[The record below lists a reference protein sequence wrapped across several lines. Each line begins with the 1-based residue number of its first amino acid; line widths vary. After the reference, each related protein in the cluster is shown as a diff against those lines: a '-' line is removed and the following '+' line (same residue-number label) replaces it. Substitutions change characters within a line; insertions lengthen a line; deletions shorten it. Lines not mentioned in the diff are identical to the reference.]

1 MKNGRSHN
9 HRFSSSNPHPPLR
22 RWSWKIDDELGT
34 AELVPEEWGWP
45 LESEP
50 VTAEMASLAITHRR
64 GDIVARY
71 FRETEAPSRHV
82 ILRLA
87 GLLDRSKD
95 GVEADRLSFE
105 KRRNNHPL
113 LLPRTHRSRLQI
125 GHEITA
131 MISSGASLKHAVG
144 VVKTKYNVGRS
155 AALAAYGLFKKQTK
169 NNPAH
174 RGNILR
180 GPN

>member
-45 LESEP
+45 LENEP
-50 VTAEMASLAITHRR
+50 ITAEIASLAITHRR

-113 LLPRTHRSRLQI
+113 LLARTQRSRLQI

-131 MISSGASLKHAVG
+131 MISSGASLKHALG
-144 VVKTKYNVGRS
+144 VVKKIQCWKIGGSCSVR
-155 AALAAYGLFKKQTK
+155 AF
-169 NNPAH
+169 
-174 RGNILR
+174 
-180 GPN
+180 